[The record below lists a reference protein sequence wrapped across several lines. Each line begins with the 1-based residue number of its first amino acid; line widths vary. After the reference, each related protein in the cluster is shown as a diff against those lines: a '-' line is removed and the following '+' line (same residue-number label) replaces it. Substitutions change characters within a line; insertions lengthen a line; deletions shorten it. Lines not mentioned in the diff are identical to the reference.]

1 MVRHLRPLFQLRLL
15 RSPARGTDVG
25 RRLIFAW
32 MVFAVLFCSLDTPV
46 LAHAADVG
54 ASHAVMAAEG
64 HVDFETSGSE
74 DEESPTPDHAVH
86 HHCPGHLLARLPAI
100 DVIGVSERPLL
111 FSLVA
116 MPLASRST
124 APPTEPPAA

>member
-1 MVRHLRPLFQLRLL
+1 MVRHLRPLFQLRRL
-15 RSPARGTDVG
+15 RSPARGLQVG

-54 ASHAVMAAEG
+54 VSHAVMADEG
-64 HVDFETSGSE
+64 HADIDTSGNE
-74 DEESPTPDHAVH
+74 DEQSPTPDHAVH

-100 DVIGVSERPLL
+100 DTARALDRPLL

-116 MPLASRST
+116 MPLASLAT

>member
-1 MVRHLRPLFQLRLL
+1 MVRHLGPRFQLRPLGL
-15 RSPARGTDVG
+15 PARGTQVG
-25 RRLIFAW
+25 RRLIFFW

-54 ASHAVMAAEG
+54 PAHAVMAAEG
-64 HVDFETSGSE
+64 HVDLGSSGSE
-74 DEESPTPDHAVH
+74 GDESPTSDHAVH

-100 DVIGVSERPLL
+100 DVIGLSERPLL
-111 FSLVA
+111 FGLIA
-116 MPLASRST
+116 MPLASRAT